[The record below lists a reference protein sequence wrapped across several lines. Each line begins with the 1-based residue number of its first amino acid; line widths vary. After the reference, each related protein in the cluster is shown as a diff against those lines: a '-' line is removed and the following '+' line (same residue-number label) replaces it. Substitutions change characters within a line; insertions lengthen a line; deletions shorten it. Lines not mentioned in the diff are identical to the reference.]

1 MSGTETARALVLE
14 RLGGVPRIETV
25 EVPDPGPGE
34 VRIRMLATGVCHT
47 DIAAPR
53 DAFAAPLVLGHEGC
67 GEIVAAG
74 EGVTGLTPGTRVAL
88 SFRTACGSCRQCLSG
103 RPEVC
108 THGLDLRDGRS
119 RWRGEPIPGLLSLG
133 CFSELIVVPAES
145 AIPIDAALPVEQAAL
160 IGCGIATGVGA
171 VLNCARV
178 QRGSVVAV
186 WGVGG
191 VGLNAVAGARIAG
204 AGTIIAVDPDPSH
217 LELAGA
223 RGATELLRPDA
234 AVEALAELG
243 GVDVAFE
250 AVGHEDAFLLALASL
265 AVGGELVI
273 LGGIAPDSVVE
284 VAPRTLLRKQL
295 QITGCIYGWSD
306 PNTDFPRYAQWCA
319 DGTIPVD
326 DLVTRQIT
334 LDELPAVF
342 AEERHPGVRTVVR
355 FD

>member
-1 MSGTETARALVLE
+1 MPGTETVRALVLE
-14 RLGGVPRIETV
+14 RLGGVPRV
-25 EVPDPGPGE
+25 ESVAVPDPDPGE
-34 VRIRMLATGVCHT
+34 VRIKMLAAGVCHT

-53 DAFAAPLVLGHEGC
+53 DAFAAPLILGHEGC
-67 GEIVAAG
+67 GEIVAVG
-74 EGVTGLTPGTRVAL
+74 DGVTDLTPGTRVAL
-88 SFRTACGSCRQCLSG
+88 SYRTACGSCRQCRSG

-108 THGLDLRDGRS
+108 AHGLDLRDGRS

-145 AIPIDAALPVEQAAL
+145 AIPVDAALPVEQAAL

-178 QRGSVVAV
+178 QPDSVVAV

-191 VGLNAVAGARIAG
+191 VGLNAIAGAQIAG
-204 AGTIIAVDPDPSH
+204 AGTIIAVDPDRSH
-217 LELAGA
+217 LELAA
-223 RGATELLRPDA
+223 TRGATLLVEPDD
-234 AVEALAELG
+234 AVEALTELG

-250 AVGHEDAFLLALASL
+250 AVGHEDAFLSALESL

-273 LGGIAPDSVVE
+273 LGGIAPDSLVE
-284 VAPRTLLRKQL
+284 VAPRTLLRKQV
-295 QITGCIYGWSD
+295 QITGCIYGWTD
-306 PNTDFPRYAQWCA
+306 PQEDFPRYAQWCA

-326 DLVTRQIT
+326 DLVTRTIA
-334 LDELPAVF
+334 LDELPGVF
-342 AEERHPGVRTVVR
+342 TEERPPGVRTVVR